1 VDPVAATVAVVVLE
15 LFQPVATEP
24 QMPEVT
30 EEQVELSLLVVALL
44 LAAVAVAVP
53 LVHQLVVL
61 VVPAAVALVVMQ
73 VPVIRLQEQPIPVAA
88 AVAQEV

>member
-1 VDPVAATVAVVVLE
+1 VDPVAPTAAVVVLE

-24 QMPEVT
+24 QVLEVT

-44 LAAVAVAVP
+44 LAAEVVAVP

-61 VVPAAVALVVMQ
+61 VVPAVAAKAVMQ
-73 VPVIRLQEQPIPVAA
+73 VPVIRLQEQPIPVVVAA
-88 AVAQEV
+88 AQEV